1 MARKSESK
9 PKSREELIQQD
20 VKDLHKLGYA
30 QQLFREMGGFS
41 NFAISFSIISILTG
55 AMLLYGYGLKFA
67 GPIINTIGWPIISIF
82 TMIIAA
88 SMAEIASAYP
98 TAGGLYFWASKLGG
112 VGWGWLTAWM
122 NMIGQITIT
131 AGINIAA
138 AIYGVGLITRM
149 FALDPAAPALGGL
162 FGWTLSSWGF
172 YIFVMVLIM
181 IPQVLINIYGIKL
194 TAMLN
199 DFSVYWHIGG
209 VLVIA
214 LLLTFFGTNHQPLS
228 FAMQAVTTVNPLDAS
243 SATFADG
250 STGPALVVG
259 TWVLKSPFFSLFPGF
274 VNVYSAAPF
283 LLVFALAFLQGQW
296 TYTGYDA
303 SAHVAEETVMARL
316 NSAWG
321 VFLSVA
327 VSAIV
332 GYIVLMAFT
341 LNIPDIAATATDPYP
356 VLYIAYQ
363 GLTTFL
369 ANVVAVIVFGGM
381 WLCGLSTVTS
391 MSRMFFAFARDDGMP
406 FSSAFRFI
414 HPTLRTPIK
423 SILITS
429 VLAVLVCMYSAA
441 YFVVTSISTITLYI
455 AYNIPVFLNVR
466 NKLSKKGTF
475 TTEQNAPWNLKG
487 WGPFLNIVAVV
498 YTVLIC
504 ILFVLPPNELVLWTM
519 VLFAIILVIYWFG
532 YARSHFTGPKAAD
545 ETELRRIEAELA
557 AAAKGKGDD

>member
-20 VKDLHKLGYA
+20 VKDLHRLGYA

-67 GPIINTIGWPIISIF
+67 GPIINTVGWPIISVF

-112 VGWGWLTAWM
+112 VGWGWFTAWM

-149 FALDPAAPALGGL
+149 FGLDPAAPALGGL

-194 TAMLN
+194 TALLN

-209 VLVIA
+209 VLIIA
-214 LLLTFFGTNHQPLS
+214 LLLYIFGQHHQSLA
-228 FAMQAVTTVNPLDAS
+228 FAMQSTTTVNPLDAS
-243 SATFADG
+243 SAVFPDG
-250 STGPALVVG
+250 TTGPALVIG
-259 TWVLKSPFFSLFPGF
+259 TLVIKSPFFSIFPGLL
-274 VNVYSAAPF
+274 NTYKAAPF

-363 GLTTFL
+363 GLTTFFADL
-369 ANVVAVIVFGGM
+369 VAIIVFGGM

-414 HPTLRTPIK
+414 HPVLRTPTK
-423 SILITS
+423 SIIITS
-429 VLAVLVCMYSAA
+429 ILAVLVCMYSAA

-466 NKLSKKGTF
+466 NKLAKKGTY
-475 TTEQNAPWNLKG
+475 TTEQNAPWNLKS
-487 WGPFLNIVAVV
+487 WGPFLNIIAVV
-498 YTVLIC
+498 WTVLIC

-519 VLFAIILVIYWFG
+519 VLFGIILVVYWFG
-532 YARSHFTGPKAAD
+532 YARNHFTGPKAAD
-545 ETELRRIEAELA
+545 ETELRRIESELA

>member
-1 MARKSESK
+1 MAKKSQTKS
-9 PKSREELIQQD
+9 KSREEIIQQD
-20 VKDLHKLGYA
+20 VKDLHKMGYA

-55 AMLLYGYGLKFA
+55 AMLLFGYGLKFA
-67 GPIINTIGWPIISIF
+67 GPIINTVGWPVISIF

-112 VGWGWLTAWM
+112 TGWGWLTAWM
-122 NMIGQITIT
+122 NMVGQITIT

-149 FALDPAAPALGGL
+149 FGMDPAAPALGGL

-209 VLVIA
+209 VLIIA
-214 LLLTFFGTNHQPLS
+214 LLLTIFGKNHQPWS
-228 FAMQAVTTVNPLDAS
+228 FAMQAVTTVNPLDAA

-250 STGPALVVG
+250 STGPALVIG
-259 TWVLKSPFFSLFPGF
+259 NLVLRSPFFAIFPGMESL
-274 VNVYSAAPF
+274 YRAAPF

-303 SAHVAEETVMARL
+303 SAHVAEETIMARL

-327 VSAIV
+327 VSAVV

-363 GLTTFL
+363 GLSTFL
-369 ANVVAVIVFGGM
+369 ANVVAIIVFGGM

-414 HPTLRTPIK
+414 HPRLRTPTK

-466 NKLSKKGTF
+466 NKLRKQGTY
-475 TTEQNAPWNLKG
+475 TTKENAPWNLKG
-487 WGPFLNIVAVV
+487 WGPILNIIAVV
-498 YTVLIC
+498 WTVIIC
-504 ILFVLPPNELVLWTM
+504 ILFILPPNELVFWTM
-519 VLFAIILVIYWFG
+519 VIFAVVLAVYWFA
-532 YARSHFTGPKAAD
+532 YARTHFTGPKAAD
-545 ETELRRIEAELA
+545 EAELRRIEGELA
-557 AAAKGKGDD
+557 AAAKGQGDD

>member
-1 MARKSESK
+1 MADMKGK
-9 PKSREELIQQD
+9 TREEIIAAD
-20 VKDLHKLGYA
+20 VKELHKMGYA

-67 GPIINTIGWPIISIF
+67 GPMINTIGWPLVSIF

-112 VGWGWLTAWM
+112 VGWGWWTAWM

-131 AGINIAA
+131 AGINIGA
-138 AIYGVGLITRM
+138 AIYFVGLLTRS
-149 FALDPAAPALGGL
+149 FGIDPAAPVLGGL
-162 FGWTLSSWGF
+162 FGWTWTSWGF
-172 YIFVMVLIM
+172 YIFIMVVVM

-194 TAMLN
+194 TAKMN

-209 VLVIA
+209 VLLIA
-214 LLLTFFGTNHQPLS
+214 LLLTVFGKNHQPFS
-228 FAMQAVTTVNPLDAS
+228 FVTQYVTTVNPLDAS
-243 SATFADG
+243 SGTFADG
-250 STGPALVVG
+250 TSGPALFLG
-259 TWVLKSPFFSLFPGF
+259 ALVLKSPFFAIFPGM
-274 VNVYSAAPF
+274 VNLYKVAPF
-283 LLVFALAFLQGQW
+283 ALVFPLAFLQAQW

-327 VSAIV
+327 VSAVV

-341 LNIPDIAATATDPYP
+341 FNIPDIAATAADPYP
-356 VLYIAYQ
+356 VLYIAYA
-363 GLTTFL
+363 GLTKFF
-369 ANVVAVIVFGGM
+369 ADVIAIVVFGGM
-381 WLCGLSTVTS
+381 WLCGLATVTS

-406 FSSAFRFI
+406 FSSAFRYI
-414 HPTLRTPIK
+414 HPKLRTPIK

-429 VLAVLVCMYSAA
+429 VLAVLTCMYAAA

-466 NKLSKKGTF
+466 NKLMKKGTF
-475 TTEQNAPWNLKG
+475 TTKENAPWNLKS
-487 WGPFLNIVAVV
+487 WGPLLNIIAVV
-498 YTVLIC
+498 YTIFIC
-504 ILFVLPPNELVLWTM
+504 IVLLLPPNELVLWSM
-519 VLFAIILVIYWFG
+519 VGFAVILVVYWFAW
-532 YARSHFTGPKAAD
+532 ARKNFTGPKAAAEAD
-545 ETELRRIEAELA
+545 LRRIEAEFA
-557 AAAKGKGDD
+557 SAAKGGD